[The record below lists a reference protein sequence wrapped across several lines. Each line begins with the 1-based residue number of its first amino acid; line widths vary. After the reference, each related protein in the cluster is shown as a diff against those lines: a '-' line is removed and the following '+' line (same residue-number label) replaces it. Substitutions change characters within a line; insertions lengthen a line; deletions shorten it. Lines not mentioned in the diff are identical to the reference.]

1 MLSKSR
7 GRRFYLIF
15 LRMFKPKQYLV
26 HFSLFILTL
35 LTTTLAGGE
44 WVYGK
49 SIMTSGDS
57 ALTWEYFF
65 KSMAFSIPF
74 IGILLVHEMGHFF
87 TSLYHK
93 VRCTLPFFIPAWL
106 GFIGAPS
113 IGTFGAI
120 IQMRGL
126 VNSRKK
132 FFDIGIAGP
141 LAGFVVA
148 LGVLIYGFT
157 HLPEADYIYQVHPEY
172 ADPNFEGYGEDVLD
186 FELGK
191 NLLFW
196 GMGELLADP
205 ERLPEMSEV
214 IHYPFLFAGY
224 LALFFTALN
233 LLPIGQLDGGHVIFG
248 LFPKKN
254 ALISLV
260 AFTLFLAY
268 AGLGIISPSQ
278 PLGELM
284 IRIPLYVG
292 FLYICYTKSDLS
304 NPTKLALALSLA
316 AGQYAFVFFRPD
328 WEGYQGWL
336 FFGFLLGRV
345 MGLKHPEVT
354 GTKPMDWKR
363 KALGWIAILIF
374 ILCFSPQPFV
384 FK

>member
-1 MLSKSR
+1 M
-7 GRRFYLIF
+7 Y
-15 LRMFKPKQYLV
+15 KPKEYAIHLL
-26 HFSLFILTL
+26 LFVLTILTS
-35 LTTTLAGGE
+35 TLAGGE

-49 SIMTSGDS
+49 HVLASGDS

-74 IGILLVHEMGHFF
+74 IGILLIHELGHFF

-120 IQMRGL
+120 IRMKGF
-126 VNSRKK
+126 VNSRIK

-148 LGVLIYGFT
+148 LGVLVYGFT
-157 HLPEADYIYQVHPEY
+157 HLPPAEYIYQIHPEY
-172 ADPNFEGYGEDVLD
+172 ADPDFKGYGEDVLD
-186 FELGK
+186 FELGG
-191 NLLFW
+191 NILFW
-196 GMGELLADP
+196 ALGEFLADP
-205 ERLPEMSEV
+205 DRIPPMSEV

-248 LFPKKN
+248 LFPRWHRQ
-254 ALISLV
+254 ISLI
-260 AFTLFLAY
+260 AFTAFLGY
-268 AGLGIISPSQ
+268 AGLGMISPMQ
-278 PLGELM
+278 PVEESI

-292 FLYICYTKSDLS
+292 FLYICYTKSGLS
-304 NPTKLALALSLA
+304 SQSKLAVALTLA
-316 AGQYAFVFFRPD
+316 AIQYALVFWQPA
-328 WEGYQGWL
+328 WEGYEGWL

-345 MGLKHPEVT
+345 MGLRHPEVGDGQVLDT
-354 GTKPMDWKR
+354 KR
-363 KALGWIAILIF
+363 KMLGWLAILIF
-374 ILCFSPQPFV
+374 ALCFSPQPFI